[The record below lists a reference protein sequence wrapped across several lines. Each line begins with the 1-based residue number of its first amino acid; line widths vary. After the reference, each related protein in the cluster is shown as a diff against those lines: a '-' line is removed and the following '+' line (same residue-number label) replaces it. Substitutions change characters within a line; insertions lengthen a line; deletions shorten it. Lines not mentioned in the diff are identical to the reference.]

1 MDPLR
6 IYDYLTLARQRIFDA
21 VRPLAAEQYSREF
34 PIGLGTLGR
43 TLTHIMI
50 CEWSYVQRMQQR
62 EVPPYQQ
69 WPIRDEEPPAF
80 DALEAT
86 WLKQADETR
95 AAINDVRDWNAT
107 IEYRSLGDE
116 HPMIVTCSVADI
128 FTQLALHEMHHRA
141 QALNML
147 RHLGIELGDLDFNA
161 LMYQRRKG

>member
-34 PIGLGTLGR
+34 PIGLGTLGK
-43 TLTHIMI
+43 TLTHIMVA
-50 CEWSYVQRMQQR
+50 EWFYVQRMQQR
-62 EVPPYQQ
+62 EVPPYEQ
-69 WPIRDEEPPAF
+69 WLIRDEEPPAF
-80 DALEAT
+80 DALEAA
-86 WLKQADETR
+86 WVKQAAETR
-95 AAINDVRDWNAT
+95 AAIHDVRDWNAT

-116 HPMIVTCSVADI
+116 QPMIVTCSAADI
-128 FTQLALHEMHHRA
+128 VTQLALHEMHHRA

-161 LMYQRRKG
+161 MMYQRREA